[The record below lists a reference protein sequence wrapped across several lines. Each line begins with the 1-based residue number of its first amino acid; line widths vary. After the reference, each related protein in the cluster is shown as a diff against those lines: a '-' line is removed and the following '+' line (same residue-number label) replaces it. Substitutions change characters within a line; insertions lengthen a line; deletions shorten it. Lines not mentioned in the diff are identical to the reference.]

1 MITLDLRPAA
11 APAGRARRITRH
23 AGLEARLVVRN
34 GEQLLLALAIP
45 LALIVGVGFL
55 GPRLGIDTNTTVA
68 SVIALGLWSTGFTS
82 LAITTAFERRYG
94 VLERLAATPL
104 RPLDLLL
111 GKAFSIAV
119 LAAGQAAVLA
129 VAGLAVGWAPRPNGW
144 QWLVV
149 VATVPLA
156 LVAFASFALALSGGG
171 SAELTLGLAN
181 LIYLVGGAAGLL
193 VPPSLFPAW
202 LQPVLACLPTTALAE
217 ALRAW
222 ATGVV
227 QPWPVLVTA
236 LWAIAGLFLAR
247 KAFRW
252 TS

>member
-1 MITLDLRPAA
+1 MTALDLRPAA
-11 APAGRARRITRH
+11 APAPRSQRVIRH
-23 AGLEARLVVRN
+23 AMLEARLVVRN
-34 GEQLLLALAIP
+34 GEQLLLALVIP
-45 LALIVGVGFL
+45 LALIVGQRFL
-55 GPRLGIDTNTTVA
+55 GPRLGIDTDTTVA

-111 GKAFSIAV
+111 GKAAAMTA
-119 LAAGQAAVLA
+119 LATGQAAVLV
-129 VAGLAVGWAPRPNGW
+129 VAGLAAGWAPHPDGW
-144 QWLVV
+144 QSLVV

-156 LVAFASFALALSGGG
+156 LVAFASFALALSGRG

-181 LIYLVGGAAGLL
+181 LIYLLGAAAGLL
-193 VPPSLFPAW
+193 VPPSLFPEWA
-202 LQPVLACLPTTALAE
+202 QPVLACLPTTALAE

-227 QPWPVLVTA
+227 QPWPVVVTLV
-236 LWAIAGLFLAR
+236 WSIAGLLLAR